1 MGIFDRD
8 GTVLDCA
15 DEGVRRDPDHSMMWM
30 SADDDYVDAWHKFS
44 QDKSGEY
51 STHFITL
58 EGNFPLYLAL
68 IFSLYWD
75 FLAE

>member
-1 MGIFDRD
+1 MGPFWTLLKKEFGGI
-8 GTVLDCA
+8 
-15 DEGVRRDPDHSMMWM
+15 PISMMWM
-30 SADDDYVDAWHKFS
+30 SADDDYVDAWYKFS
-44 QDKSGEY
+44 QDESGEY
-51 STHFITL
+51 SAQFMKL